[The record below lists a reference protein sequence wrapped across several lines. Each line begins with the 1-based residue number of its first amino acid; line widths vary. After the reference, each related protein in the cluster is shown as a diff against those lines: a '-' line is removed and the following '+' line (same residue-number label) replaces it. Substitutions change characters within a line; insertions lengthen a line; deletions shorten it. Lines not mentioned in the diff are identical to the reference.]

1 MKNYEITVNGKIYQV
16 AVEEIEEKE
25 FKRQQQQSNEQNQ
38 AEKTPRQSND
48 PSTEVGIDVVAPMPG
63 TIIGVSVQAGESV
76 KAGQVLCI
84 LEAMKMENEIVAPK
98 DGTVREITVSK
109 GVQVES
115 GDTLV
120 RL

>member
-1 MKNYEITVNGKIYQV
+1 MKNYEITVNGKTYQV

-25 FKRQQQQSNEQNQ
+25 FKRQQQQSHEQNQ
-38 AEKTPRQSND
+38 TGKIPKQNNHS
-48 PSTEVGIDVVAPMPG
+48 STEDGIDVIAPMPG
-63 TIIGVSVQAGESV
+63 TIIGVNVQVGDSV

-84 LEAMKMENEIVAPK
+84 LEAMKMENEIIAPE
-98 DGTVREITVSK
+98 DGKVNEVTVSK
-109 GVQVES
+109 GAQVES